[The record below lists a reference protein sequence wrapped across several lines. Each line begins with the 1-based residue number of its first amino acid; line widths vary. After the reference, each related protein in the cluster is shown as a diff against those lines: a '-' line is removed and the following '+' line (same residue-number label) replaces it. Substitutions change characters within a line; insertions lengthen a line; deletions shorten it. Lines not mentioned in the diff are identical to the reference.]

1 VAGCLI
7 DSKYT
12 VILKSLSTLA
22 LLCLFASCSSA
33 DRPFQVIVGARLT
46 DPPIEHAVVIIK
58 DGVITAIG
66 PQQTV
71 PIPAD
76 STKTSGLGQIVAAPD
91 PGGKLTVGGPADLVL
106 LDENHKVVK
115 TMRAGKWVGRQ
126 R

>member
-1 VAGCLI
+1 VNL
-7 DSKYT
+7 K
-12 VILKSLSTLA
+12 VISTLA
-22 LLCLFASCSSA
+22 VVCLFSSCSSA

-46 DPPIEHAVVIIK
+46 DPPIDHSVVIIK

-66 PQQTV
+66 AQQTV

-76 STKTSGLGQIVAAPD
+76 STKTNGLGQIVGAPD
-91 PGGKLTVGGPADLVL
+91 PSGKLTVGGPADLVL

-115 TMRAGKWVGRQ
+115 MMRAGKWIGDQ